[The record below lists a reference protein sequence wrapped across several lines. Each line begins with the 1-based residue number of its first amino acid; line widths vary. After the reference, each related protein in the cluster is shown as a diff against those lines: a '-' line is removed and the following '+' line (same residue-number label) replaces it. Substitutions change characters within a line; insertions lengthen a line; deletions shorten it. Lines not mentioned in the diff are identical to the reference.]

1 MTSKRPFGVQ
11 LVVKDVVL
19 ILLFQFFP
27 LDGAPLT
34 IYTGKNI
41 YNSQLDSCLTLLKD
55 GNPLIISGAIS
66 HPTVF
71 FVFHTL
77 PILKIRFILLPLLRG
92 HCFFCFL
99 FTCNT
104 AAIFPQQ
111 LTLSFVT
118 QRSLD
123 MQHQINYRY
132 FRVKAPMRATSQ
144 NL

>member
-11 LVVKDVVL
+11 LVVQDVVL

-71 FVFHTL
+71 FVFHTP
-77 PILKIRFILLPLLRG
+77 PIFYLILLPLLRG
-92 HCFFCFL
+92 HCFCCFL

-111 LTLSFVT
+111 LILSFVT
-118 QRSLD
+118 QRSRD
-123 MQHQINYRY
+123 IQHQINYRY